1 MDAKVRAV
9 LVAVTVILLSIP
21 GADALGRSTRPYQ
34 MTVYPSVSDSNASVD
49 IPMFTRGVF
58 MEQLQPPGRSI
69 VWLHPDTQRAQLD
82 QYGFDWSRIVAVYVD
97 EPYLHLVSSSRSCM
111 PPGVA
116 TRRANLVNLAD
127 AVRSRAP
134 SARFW
139 VNFNSLEV
147 ELMMTQR
154 CSFNESYIDVVSL
167 DMYYND
173 FNTKVRRR
181 YEFLHTHRPSK
192 HQQLALVVPVFTAGT
207 PPSSGFSPQTAAQGV
222 ARLTQYLAYAAQ
234 KNRTCRLPLGPA
246 GMTGIYDG
254 CPVWAV
260 AGFMGGVVP
269 PGDDT
274 ALLPIDHPASA
285 RIFGKWQEKFAVRR
299 IDPSVR
305 FLGTP
310 GLF

>member
-1 MDAKVRAV
+1 MRAV
-9 LVAVTVILLSIP
+9 FVAVTGLLLSIP
-21 GADALGRSTRPYQ
+21 GADALGRSTRSYQ
-34 MTVYPSVSDSNASVD
+34 MTVYPSVGGSNASVD

-58 MEQLQPPGRSI
+58 MEQPQPPGRSI
-69 VWLHPDTQRAQLD
+69 VWLHPDTQAAQLD
-82 QYGFDWSRIVAVYVD
+82 QYGIDWSRIAAVYVD
-97 EPYLHLVSSSRSCM
+97 EPYLHLVNSSRSCT

-116 TRRANLVNLAD
+116 TRKA
-127 AVRSRAP
+127 RAP

-154 CSFNESYIDVVSL
+154 CSFNESYIDVVSM

-173 FNTKVRRR
+173 FNTRVRRR
-181 YEFLHTHRPSK
+181 YEFLYTHRPTD
-192 HQQLALVVPVFTAGT
+192 HQQLALVIPVFTAGT
-207 PPSSGFSPQTAAQGV
+207 PPSSRFSPQTAAQGV
-222 ARLTQYLAYAAQ
+222 ARLTQYLAYAAR
-234 KNRTCRLPLGPA
+234 KNRSCRLPLGPT
-246 GMTGIYDG
+246 GITGIYDG

-260 AGFMGGVVP
+260 AGFIGGVAP
-269 PGDDT
+269 PADDT
-274 ALLPIDHPASA
+274 ALLPIDNPASA
-285 RIFGKWQEKFAVRR
+285 RIFGKWQEKFAVQR